1 MRFHL
6 FSALLGPRV
15 SGTVLNWAFLNLEFN
30 NFKNAS
36 YYAGEAYEAKLHGD
50 TDRRGEMQQK
60 QTYFL
65 QQAKKWDALWN

>member
-30 NFKNAS
+30 NFKNG
-36 YYAGEAYEAKLHGD
+36 YANLPSPFKQICGE
-50 TDRRGEMQQK
+50 R
-60 QTYFL
+60 
-65 QQAKKWDALWN
+65 